1 MKKFILLMLLV
12 FPMFAFSQDV
22 NELFLQIPNDAL
34 VIPKEN
40 RPKLVIETKND
51 LLKFR
56 LSEARK
62 GEFKVI
68 SENKDEIL
76 VGMTISNCD
85 GNSLQFWKV
94 KKGVWKDVT
103 KSVIKPI
110 GKDDIANILRVSPVS
125 VDKANQDA
133 GIAML
138 YEFSADSDDL
148 RLIARKQDSCDI
160 AGTVYNYKFNG
171 KKFEITQK

>member
-1 MKKFILLMLLV
+1 MLLI
-12 FPMFAFSQDV
+12 FPTMAFSQDV
-22 NELFLQIPNDAL
+22 NALFLQIPSDAL

-40 RPKLVIETKND
+40 RPQLVISTKND

-62 GEFKVI
+62 GEFKII
-68 SENKDEIL
+68 SENKGETL

-103 KSVIKPI
+103 KAVIKPI
-110 GKDDIANILRVSPVS
+110 GDNDIANILRVSPATVS
-125 VDKANQDA
+125 KANQEL

-138 YEFSADSDDL
+138 YEFSADSTDL
-148 RLIARKQDSCDI
+148 QLIARKQDSCEV

-171 KKFEITQK
+171 KKFEVKQ

>member
-1 MKKFILLMLLV
+1 MKKIILLMLLI
-12 FPMFAFSQDV
+12 FPTMAFSQDV
-22 NELFLQIPNDAL
+22 NTLFLQIPSDVL

-40 RPKLVIETKND
+40 RPQLVISTKND

-68 SENKDEIL
+68 SENKGEML
-76 VGMTISNCD
+76 VGMTISSCD

-103 KSVIKPI
+103 KAVIKPI
-110 GKDDIANILRVSPVS
+110 GESDIANILRVSPVT
-125 VDKANQDA
+125 VTKANQEL
-133 GIAML
+133 GIAMF
-138 YEFSADSDDL
+138 YEFSADSTDL
-148 RLIARKQDSCDI
+148 QLIARKQDSCEV

-171 KKFEITQK
+171 KKFETAK